1 MSKTVRKC
9 VYGRRPPCYML
20 NRLEERKAK
29 ARILRQERRRK
40 PDKPDDFVT
49 YEDSDSEEETPQ
61 QQNEILNT
69 SYNFVDYVRS
79 RESDF
84 SEERNISQSYASR
97 HILTHDMF
105 KETPISLG
113 NINKVFCSQWLS
125 NRQVVFGTKCNKLMV
140 YDVNMRR
147 VDAIPTLPNNRSNN
161 PDTQHG
167 IHAAQINPSRT
178 LLATGARHSADIAIY
193 RLPTLD
199 PVCIGENGHRD
210 WVFDMCW
217 LDDQFLVSGS
227 KDTKVAL
234 WRINED
240 LIDTPEPTTTGED
253 EEQTCPSYGH
263 IVPVSVKEC
272 RTAQKIRSLC
282 FNQEYKEI
290 AVLSLNS
297 YIHLFNAETFSQKL
311 SRKLP
316 NCQDNVCIACQPQG
330 LYAVGC
336 RSYTLLLD
344 PRTLQA
350 VKKIASRYS
359 GCGIRSAS
367 FQENILTVGTGLG
380 MLMFYD
386 IRAGKYLES
395 SINSSRTVV
404 LKASKGYVFPE
415 EEMDGFQQIK
425 YVPAIYTH
433 CYDASGTRLFAA
445 GGPLPANLVGNYAGI
460 WQ

>member
-1 MSKTVRKC
+1 MSKTVRRC
-9 VYGRRPPCYML
+9 IVGRRPPCYIPS
-20 NRLEERKAK
+20 RLEERS
-29 ARILRQERRRK
+29 ARARQLRQERRRK

-49 YEDSDSEEETPQ
+49 YEDSDSEDETPV
-61 QQNEILNT
+61 QQNEVLNT
-69 SYNFVDYVRS
+69 SFNFVDYVRS
-79 RESDF
+79 REL
-84 SEERNISQSYASR
+84 NIREQRSVCTSYASR

-105 KETPISLG
+105 KESAISLG

-125 NRQVVFGTKCNKLMV
+125 NRQIIFGTKCNKLMV

-147 VDAIPTLPNNRSNN
+147 VDAIPTLQGSRAAGAE
-161 PDTQHG
+161 TQNG
-167 IHAAQINPSRT
+167 INAIEINPSRT
-178 LLATGARHSADIAIY
+178 LLATTARHSADIAVY

-199 PVCIGENGHRD
+199 PVYIGEYCHRD
-210 WVFDMCW
+210 WVMDMCW

-227 KDTKVAL
+227 KDAKMAL

-240 LIDTPEPTTTGED
+240 KIEVPEKSDEETCPTPERITAF
-253 EEQTCPSYGH
+253 
-263 IVPVSVKEC
+263 SVKEC
-272 RTAQKIRSLC
+272 RAAQKIRSLC
-282 FNQEYKEI
+282 FNPDYKEI
-290 AVLSLNS
+290 AVISLNG
-297 YIHLFNAETFSQKL
+297 YIHIFNAETFSQKL

-316 NCQDNVCIACQPQG
+316 NCQDNVCIASQPQG

-367 FQENILTVGTGLG
+367 FQDNILTVGTGLG

-386 IRAGKYLES
+386 LRAAKYLES

-415 EEMDGFQQIK
+415 EDIEGFQQVR

-433 CYDASGTRLFAA
+433 CYDMSGTRLFAA
-445 GGPLPANLVGNYAGI
+445 GGPLPATLVGNYAGI